1 MLPVPLPCFYRTGV
15 LAPGLLESLEFGLST
30 LQVHGSIDLPELGR
44 VGLVILGWDVLDGV
58 ADQMDDAALHDHL
71 GEDGLCSLFQTG
83 DTIHADESDI
93 FNATGLQLIEYLH
106 PVMFALR
113 LVHPKA
119 QDILRAID
127 VIAEDDVDSV
137 VLGLIILAYRDVQ
150 AVYEQEGVEGV
161 QRTCLPMLDF
171 VHHSVCDVRD
181 ALCGQLE
188 SIDVINRLGNIPLAH
203 AACIHGQY
211 LALDPCDILGAFGDY
226 LGLEGR
232 FAVPW
237 DADGDLADRSLDG
250 FLRIAIP
257 TVGGF
262 LLAMIIG
269 AIPEMVIYLALQHS
283 FEDRTEH
290 VLQRYLHVFLRLRL
304 VLFHDELGD
313 CLAFLTRVSTFL
325 HQCCTQFLSTC
336 FLIVYRTSTKK

>member
-1 MLPVPLPCFYRTGV
+1 MLPVPLPCFYRGV
-15 LAPGLLESLEFGLST
+15 LAPGLLEPLEFGLST

-44 VGLVILGWDVLDGV
+44 VGLVILGGDVLDGV

-71 GEDGLCSLFQTG
+71 GEDRLCSLFQTG

-137 VLGLIILAYRDVQ
+137 VPGLIILAYRDIQ
-150 AVYEQEGVEGV
+150 AVYEQEGVEGF

-188 SIDVINRLGNIPLAH
+188 SIDVINRLGNIPLTH
-203 AACIHGQY
+203 ATCIHGQY
-211 LALDPCDILGAFGDY
+211 LALDPCDILGASGDD

-232 FAVPW
+232 FAVPR
-237 DADGDLADRSLDG
+237 DADGDLTERSLNG

-269 AIPEMVIYLALQHS
+269 ALPEMVIHLALQHS
-283 FEDRTEH
+283 FEDRAEH